1 LINPIADLVPI
12 IFTVTIP
19 AEKRLMMSTHLRQRI
34 RDEVELI
41 QRFAGS
47 YGRKFDAL
55 IDRLNIS
62 HTSAAD
68 GQSVRLCVEAINMVL
83 SLQEHLAG
91 VLADLSRESALTGRT
106 AARPAG
112 PRIPVA

>member
-1 LINPIADLVPI
+1 
-12 IFTVTIP
+12 
-19 AEKRLMMSTHLRQRI
+19 MMATHLQQRI

-47 YGRKFDAL
+47 YGRKFDEL
-55 IDRLNIS
+55 IDRLNI
-62 HTSAAD
+62 TPAAAAD

-91 VLADLSRESALTGRT
+91 VLADLSRESAPGRRSIASGT
-106 AARPAG
+106 AASMQ
-112 PRIPVA
+112 PVA